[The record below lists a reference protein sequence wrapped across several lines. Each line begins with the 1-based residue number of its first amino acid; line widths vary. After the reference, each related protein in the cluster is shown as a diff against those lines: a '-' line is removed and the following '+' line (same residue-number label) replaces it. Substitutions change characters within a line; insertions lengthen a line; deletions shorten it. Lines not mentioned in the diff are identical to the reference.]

1 MFARSIIAILTMIA
15 ATNPVMAA
23 APVSGR
29 WLTGDGKGIVDIG
42 PCGAQLCG
50 RISKLLADTNG
61 PPTDRNNPDPKMR
74 TRPLIGLNILSAFK
88 DAGTKWEG
96 QIYSPERGK
105 TYRSV
110 MFLNKNGTLTVK
122 GCISFL
128 CETQIWKAVH

>member
-1 MFARSIIAILTMIA
+1 MFSRPIIAALAPLALMA
-15 ATNPVMAA
+15 PAHAA

-42 PCGAQLCG
+42 PCGPQLCG

-74 TRPLIGLNILSAFK
+74 TRPLVGLNILSAFK
-88 DAGTKWEG
+88 DGGSKWEG

-128 CETQIWKAVH
+128 CETQIWKPVR